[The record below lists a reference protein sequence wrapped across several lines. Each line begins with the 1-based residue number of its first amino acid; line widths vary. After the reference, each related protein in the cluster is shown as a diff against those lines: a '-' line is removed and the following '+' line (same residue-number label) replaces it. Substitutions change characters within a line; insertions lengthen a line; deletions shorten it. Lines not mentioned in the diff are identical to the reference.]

1 MSTISQNVSRRS
13 FVAGALAG
21 AGALAAGFVCRPALA
36 ADDVKFDDECE
47 VLVVGSGY
55 AGLAAAYEAA
65 EAGAQVRVIDK
76 RAFMGGN
83 SYVADG
89 QIAVVGSDAQ
99 KATGGVHGAC
109 RLGCNGTLDCLVNG
123 RIAGQSVAAAGRLA

>member
-1 MSTISQNVSRRS
+1 MSVASQSVSRRA
-13 FVAGALAG
+13 FAVAGVAAG
-21 AGALAAGFVCRPALA
+21 AGVVATAFVPKPALA
-36 ADDVKFDDECE
+36 ADDVTFDEECD

-65 EAGAQVRVIDK
+65 KAGAQVRVIDK

-89 QIAVVGSDAQ
+89 QIAVVGSDA
-99 KATGGVHGAC
+99 
-109 RLGCNGTLDCLVNG
+109 
-123 RIAGQSVAAAGRLA
+123 

>member
-13 FVAGALAG
+13 LVAGALAG
-21 AGALAAGFVCRPALA
+21 AWALAAGFVCRPALA

-65 EAGAQVRVIDK
+65 KAGARSPAVLLAPNAQQTTA
-76 RAFMGGN
+76 RAGH
-83 SYVADG
+83 Y
-89 QIAVVGSDAQ
+89 I
-99 KATGGVHGAC
+99 
-109 RLGCNGTLDCLVNG
+109 
-123 RIAGQSVAAAGRLA
+123 LASP